1 MNSNRFDV
9 VIIGAGI
16 IGLASALE
24 LITRHPDKKLAVLE
38 KEDTVASQQTG
49 HNSGVIHSGIYYSPG
64 SLKAK
69 FCVEGRASM
78 NRFCEE
84 NDIPTWTCGKLI
96 IATSDSELSRL
107 AALYERGKA
116 NKVEGLEMVGP
127 ERIKE
132 IEPFV
137 EAKQALWAPK
147 TGIVDFRK
155 VATAY
160 ASKLKAAGGKIL
172 LGSELTKITNNK
184 MEIVI
189 HTRTGDEILTKK
201 VINCAGLHSDLIAL
215 MAGERP
221 GVRIVPFRGEY
232 YVLNKDSDHIVKGLI
247 YPVPDP
253 AFPFLGV
260 HLTQTMKGLVEA
272 GPNAVLAFKRE
283 GYRKTDVSLTDLAG
297 IIKYP
302 GFWRLIASNWRTG
315 LWEINRSIR
324 KSAFVS
330 SLQKLIPSITANQL
344 APGGSG
350 VRAQAVKPNGSLVD
364 DFYIQQSR
372 NFVHVLN
379 APSPGATSS
388 LVIGRYIANIAEES
402 FSLNN

>member
-96 IATSDSELSRL
+96 IATSDSEMSRL
-107 AALYERGKA
+107 EALYERGKA

-160 ASKLKAAGGKIL
+160 ASKLKATGGKIL
-172 LGSELTKITNNK
+172 LGSELKKITTNK

-221 GVRIVPFRGEY
+221 RRQ
-232 YVLNKDSDHIVKGLI
+232 N
-247 YPVPDP
+247 
-253 AFPFLGV
+253 
-260 HLTQTMKGLVEA
+260 
-272 GPNAVLAFKRE
+272 
-283 GYRKTDVSLTDLAG
+283 
-297 IIKYP
+297 
-302 GFWRLIASNWRTG
+302 
-315 LWEINRSIR
+315 
-324 KSAFVS
+324 SAFQGRVLRPKQRQRPYS
-330 SLQKLIPSITANQL
+330 ERVDIPRARPCLPFSGRPPYPNYERI
-344 APGGSG
+344 GGS
-350 VRAQAVKPNGSLVD
+350 RP
-364 DFYIQQSR
+364 
-372 NFVHVLN
+372 
-379 APSPGATSS
+379 
-388 LVIGRYIANIAEES
+388 
-402 FSLNN
+402 